1 MFFGWR
7 FRRLR
12 LISAGEARRIA
23 INIAQAARVVDCPR
37 NLIQPSPLSHL
48 VDGKRR
54 HPSRKFPVRE
64 APLASVKRGFLF
76 PPIRNRALWRGGRV
90 LPLPPDRASA

>member
-23 INIAQAARVVDCPR
+23 INIAQAARVVECPR
-37 NLIQPSPLSHL
+37 NLIQLSPLSW
-48 VDGKRR
+48 VSGQ
-54 HPSRKFPVRE
+54 E
-64 APLASVKRGFLF
+64 TT
-76 PPIRNRALWRGGRV
+76 PPIPLTRVSCPRSPADLRRAGLSLAADPQQGG
-90 LPLPPDRASA
+90 